1 VQQQPENADAH
12 TILVSPACSSETQ
25 TLPFRFQTA
34 LRLRPQDEGYQTN
47 LGVAYL
53 QKTDFDAAAAQF
65 QSALENSPRNPTL
78 HYDLGLALKLKDKLT
93 EAVAEF
99 RRAEQLDSRQ
109 ADVHYTLGV
118 TLWQQGEFTAAAE
131 ELQAAIDAKPDY
143 AEAFYTARNGA
154 EAAGQIAPSGGCFA
168 AGNRLQPDFAGA
180 HTTLA
185 AVLRQLG
192 DNEGAAAESKRGT
205 EIGKEKT
212 NQQAALFATNSG
224 KRLLNVGD
232 LEGAIAQFRSAIQAL
247 PSYAPRIPVGLGIA
261 AKGRQAESGSG

>member
-1 VQQQPENADAH
+1 
-12 TILVSPACSSETQ
+12 
-25 TLPFRFQTA
+25 
-34 LRLRPQDEGYQTN
+34 
-47 LGVAYL
+47 
-53 QKTDFDAAAAQF
+53 
-65 QSALENSPRNPTL
+65 
-78 HYDLGLALKLKDKLT
+78 LKDKLT

-143 AEAFYTARNGA
+143 AEAFYTLGTVLKQQGKLPQ
-154 EAAGQIAPSGGCFA
+154 AADALRQAI
-168 AGNRLQPDFAGA
+168 RLQPDFAGA

-247 PSYAPRIPVGLGIA
+247 PSYAPAHFQLGLA
-261 AKGRQAESGSG
+261 LQRKGDKAESARELQKARELDPRLTPPS